1 MDPLIHY
8 ITKGFDKK
16 LAINR
21 NYPHFVEYLHGNLH
35 EQLDAFVTKKR
46 IKKKN
51 WLMSDIFQIQ
61 KF

>member
-8 ITKGFDKK
+8 ITKGFDKR

-35 EQLDAFVTKKR
+35 EQLDAFVTKE
-46 IKKKN
+46 
-51 WLMSDIFQIQ
+51 
-61 KF
+61 